1 MLRLIDVSLVR
12 GVRVLYSHASVL
24 ASDGE
29 RVGLVGPNGCGKST
43 LFAAILGELQTEAGE
58 IEHPAEDRIAH
69 VAQDIEAVD
78 MSALDF
84 VLSGHAPLEA
94 AKAALKAAE
103 GSGDDMALAQAMATL
118 AELNE
123 GAIAANA
130 KTILHGL
137 GFSEEQTVLPVRD
150 FSGGWRNRLALARA
164 LMRPADLLLLDEPT
178 NHLDL
183 DSVIWL
189 EAWLKRV
196 QATIIIISHD
206 REFLDRAVGT
216 IWSIEDG
223 TIRRYAGNYS
233 DFEAMRIERLRQQ
246 EAGARAYER
255 TASHLQAFIDRFR
268 YKATKARQAQSR
280 IKMLEKLQAVEP
292 VRAKAEWRFEFPEP
306 ERLPDHL
313 LDAENMSLG
322 YGDTPVLQDVSF
334 CVRSGERIGVL
345 GVNGAGKSTLVKGI
359 CGELPLMSGTLR
371 RGQGLTIGY
380 FAQHQLDSLRLDE
393 TPLQYLR
400 RMAPDTR
407 EQELRDFLGKFRFSG
422 DQVNELVAPM
432 SGGEK
437 ARLALA
443 LIAWEKPNLLV
454 LDEPTNHLD
463 METREA
469 LTIALSTF
477 GGSVL
482 IVSHDRHLLRAAT
495 ETLWLVRGGHV
506 SAYDGDLDDYAEL
519 VLSDRRDR
527 AAAQKE
533 ENRSAAAPVV
543 TQKEARRE
551 AAKERARIA
560 SLRKPVQKKIDAAE
574 KRMAEI
580 DARAAELDAQ
590 IADPAFYSGEKA
602 QVEETLKE
610 RSALTEEKET
620 LEAEWLE
627 LSEELESI
635 K

>member
-233 DFEAMRIERLRQQ
+233 DFEAMRIE
-246 EAGARAYER
+246 
-255 TASHLQAFIDRFR
+255 
-268 YKATKARQAQSR
+268 
-280 IKMLEKLQAVEP
+280 
-292 VRAKAEWRFEFPEP
+292 
-306 ERLPDHL
+306 
-313 LDAENMSLG
+313 N
-322 YGDTPVLQDVSF
+322 
-334 CVRSGERIGVL
+334 
-345 GVNGAGKSTLVKGI
+345 
-359 CGELPLMSGTLR
+359 LR
-371 RGQGLTIGY
+371 RRI
-380 FAQHQLDSLRLDE
+380 
-393 TPLQYLR
+393 
-400 RMAPDTR
+400 
-407 EQELRDFLGKFRFSG
+407 LGM
-422 DQVNELVAPM
+422 L
-432 SGGEK
+432 
-437 ARLALA
+437 
-443 LIAWEKPNLLV
+443 
-454 LDEPTNHLD
+454 
-463 METREA
+463 
-469 LTIALSTF
+469 
-477 GGSVL
+477 
-482 IVSHDRHLLRAAT
+482 
-495 ETLWLVRGGHV
+495 
-506 SAYDGDLDDYAEL
+506 
-519 VLSDRRDR
+519 
-527 AAAQKE
+527 
-533 ENRSAAAPVV
+533 
-543 TQKEARRE
+543 
-551 AAKERARIA
+551 
-560 SLRKPVQKKIDAAE
+560 
-574 KRMAEI
+574 
-580 DARAAELDAQ
+580 
-590 IADPAFYSGEKA
+590 
-602 QVEETLKE
+602 
-610 RSALTEEKET
+610 
-620 LEAEWLE
+620 
-627 LSEELESI
+627 
-635 K
+635 

>member
-371 RGQGLTIGY
+371 RGAFTKPIEGPAVVEREDLSHGMRRTEVRSRAG
-380 FAQHQLDSLRLDE
+380 DS
-393 TPLQYLR
+393 
-400 RMAPDTR
+400 
-407 EQELRDFLGKFRFSG
+407 
-422 DQVNELVAPM
+422 
-432 SGGEK
+432 
-437 ARLALA
+437 
-443 LIAWEKPNLLV
+443 
-454 LDEPTNHLD
+454 HL
-463 METREA
+463 
-469 LTIALSTF
+469 
-477 GGSVL
+477 
-482 IVSHDRHLLRAAT
+482 
-495 ETLWLVRGGHV
+495 GHV
-506 SAYDGDLDDYAEL
+506 FTGDPESPNGVRYCI
-519 VLSDRRDR
+519 
-527 AAAQKE
+527 
-533 ENRSAAAPVV
+533 NSAALRFVPY
-543 TQKEARRE
+543 
-551 AAKERARIA
+551 AK
-560 SLRKPVQKKIDAAE
+560 
-574 KRMAEI
+574 M
-580 DARAAELDAQ
+580 
-590 IADPAFYSGEKA
+590 
-602 QVEETLKE
+602 
-610 RSALTEEKET
+610 
-620 LEAEWLE
+620 EAEGYGYLLNLFE
-627 LSEELESI
+627 G
-635 K
+635 

>member
-280 IKMLEKLQAVEP
+280 IKMLEKLQGEGHIYGLDVDPIESAKTKKRLEEKGFGPDILTVKLENFANIDKVAEEAGKFDF
-292 VRAKAEWRFEFPEP
+292 VRADLGVSSMQIDNP
-306 ERLPDHL
+306 ER
-313 LDAENMSLG
+313 G
-322 YGDTPVLQDVSF
+322 FTY
-334 CVRSGERIGVL
+334 
-345 GVNGAGKSTLVKGI
+345 K
-359 CGELPLMSGTLR
+359 
-371 RGQGLTIGY
+371 
-380 FAQHQLDSLRLDE
+380 
-393 TPLQYLR
+393 
-400 RMAPDTR
+400 
-407 EQELRDFLGKFRFSG
+407 
-422 DQVNELVAPM
+422 
-432 SGGEK
+432 
-437 ARLALA
+437 
-443 LIAWEKPNLLV
+443 
-454 LDEPTNHLD
+454 
-463 METREA
+463 
-469 LTIALSTF
+469 
-477 GGSVL
+477 
-482 IVSHDRHLLRAAT
+482 
-495 ETLWLVRGGHV
+495 
-506 SAYDGDLDDYAEL
+506 YDGPL
-519 VLSDRRDR
+519 LSL
-527 AAAQKE
+527 
-533 ENRSAAAPVV
+533 
-543 TQKEARRE
+543 
-551 AAKERARIA
+551 IH
-560 SLRKPVQKKIDAAE
+560 I
-574 KRMAEI
+574 
-580 DARAAELDAQ
+580 
-590 IADPAFYSGEKA
+590 
-602 QVEETLKE
+602 
-610 RSALTEEKET
+610 
-620 LEAEWLE
+620 
-627 LSEELESI
+627 
-635 K
+635 